1 MGMPDNLVLVRH
13 GESEGNVATTL
24 SKAGDNS
31 WYTDAFTTTPGHQW
45 RLTAKGRQQAR
56 MSGEWITRHVTAAF
70 DGFYVSP
77 YVRTR
82 ETAGNLDLPGARWR
96 LNRALRER
104 DWGDIGSLTKTEFN
118 SSDMFALS
126 KLTRDIDPLY
136 WVPPGGE
143 SIGQVAEDRVR
154 NVLDTLHREQAG
166 KDVICVT
173 HGEAMWAFRLVLER
187 LDDDQF
193 VTLDND
199 KSERIHN
206 CEVIHY
212 TRINPFA
219 TDEQRR
225 RVTKQTHGWAAR
237 HPHLGRLLYGTPDPQ
252 VYARRLAWM
261 RRARPVVDDA
271 GRESMVVGDWVA
283 IDFTTRSNADLL
295 ESVARV
301 PSLDPTL
308 ESAPDPT
315 PAGGALAS

>member
-56 MSGEWITRHVTAAF
+56 TSGEWITRHVTAAF

-82 ETAGNLDLPGARWR
+82 ETAGTLSLPGARWR

-118 SSDMFALS
+118 SSDMFSLS
-126 KLTRDIDPLY
+126 KLMRDIDPLY

-193 VTLDND
+193 VALDND

-219 TDEQRR
+219 TDRQLRR
-225 RVTKQTHGWAAR
+225 LRKQTRGWAETYPR
-237 HPHLGRLLYGTPDPQ
+237 LGLLLYGPPDEG
-252 VYARRLAWM
+252 VRSRRLSWM
-261 RRARPVVDDA
+261 RRAYPVIDDN
-271 GRESMVVGDWVA
+271 GQWRMEVGEWA
-283 IDFTTRSNADLL
+283 EIEFTTRSNDELL
-295 ESVARV
+295 DSVADV
-301 PSLDPTL
+301 PSLDPVSLT
-308 ESAPDPT
+308 A
-315 PAGGALAS
+315 